1 MKLYL
6 AIILLLSSIATFSQ
20 TEDQDLL
27 KLLDSVK
34 AIDPIE
40 SLNSQLIELDLQK
53 TQANIDLFA
62 LRQDY
67 NMLLEFY
74 VRQDLYRKIV
84 DQLELG
90 INPDQSELEPFNSSP
105 GRVKEL
111 YLGNWSLVQI
121 PPAGSTLPITIYIDS
136 SLGGNPYFWYY
147 PTKDF
152 GLALSKEDAMLK
164 KVYPKVFDM
173 IKNGKIIF
181 QYKPLAPQIVMA
193 MHLPG
198 LHFPSDLSNNSNK
211 SLKSKQKYADV
222 LLDWI
227 SNDLSHAMES
237 IDPSR
242 DVLGDYMK
250 IEKKAYKKAT
260 IDEKI
265 TLRIEYIEFLKKK
278 YRMTWN

>member
-6 AIILLLSSIATFSQ
+6 AIILLLSSITTFSQ

-40 SLNSQLIELDLQK
+40 SLNSQVIELDYKNQKAYSDLRELQ
-53 TQANIDLFA
+53 QE
-62 LRQDY
+62 Y
-67 NMLLEFY
+67 NMLVEFY
-74 VRQDLYRKIV
+74 MRQNLYRKIV

-90 INPDQSELEPFNSSP
+90 ITPDTSELEPFSASKRLEN
-105 GRVKEL
+105 L
-111 YLGNWSLVQI
+111 YLDNWSLIQI
-121 PPAGSTLPITIYIDS
+121 PPSGSTLPITIYIDS
-136 SLGGNPYFWYY
+136 GIDFNPYFSGYN
-147 PTKDF
+147 TKDF
-152 GLALSKEDAMLK
+152 GSALTMGDAILK
-164 KVYPKVFDM
+164 KLYPKVYDM
-173 IKNGKIIF
+173 IKSGKIIF
-181 QYKPLAPQIVMA
+181 QYKPLTPPIMMFMGV
-193 MHLPG
+193 PG
-198 LHFPSDLSNNSNK
+198 LHFPSDLSNNQNK
-211 SLKSKQKYADV
+211 SLKSKQKYADI
-222 LLDWI
+222 LLNWI
-227 SNDLSHAMES
+227 STDLSKAMQDV
-237 IDPSR
+237 DPER